1 MSNTLIKDLN
11 SNGFKSAN
19 KGDFVTAENE
29 FRKAFYLNP
38 LDQTLLFNFI
48 KVLHVQKKYSEIL
61 DFISKTSIQ
70 TRSNW
75 NPSILFLAGQ
85 SAIQLNNDNL
95 AREIYETLNSKNPK
109 EAEFALPLSQ
119 VLLKLGDLDKA
130 ISILNKAIRFNLDNP
145 SLLSN
150 LAIVLSEK
158 GEYKESEDIYL
169 KVIKITPN
177 QFLGYYNY
185 SLFLYNQNRFKESL
199 NAINKALKIVPSA
212 KEGKN
217 IKHKI
222 LERLESYNDEST
234 NLDKGYSAI
243 EKKDWE
249 KSFYYLSKV
258 NDSEKDSK
266 FIAALT
272 YLPEK
277 YQSRFGDSRQFDPQ
291 YLVKRE
297 KFLDQSDATIATLI
311 KLVKNNSTLVWNRS
325 EKPTKN
331 GFQTHE
337 ILADE
342 NSHISKLISKKL
354 FYLATNYLFEFLKF
368 DRNFDQV
375 NLKLSGWAVILQSEG
390 KQERHIH
397 PDSLVSGVLYLKIPE
412 IVSKISN
419 EYGNL
424 LFPSFKELSIA
435 PSSGELIL
443 FPSYLPHE
451 TIKFKS
457 SEERICIAFNLI
469 DDRK

>member
-1 MSNTLIKDLN
+1 MSNTLIKEFN
-11 SNGFKSAN
+11 NNGFNAAN
-19 KGDFVTAENE
+19 KGDFLTAENE
-29 FRKAFYLNP
+29 FKKAFYLNP
-38 LDQTLLFNFI
+38 LDQALLFNFI
-48 KVLHVQKKYSEIL
+48 KVLHIQKKYSEIL
-61 DFISKTSIQ
+61 DFISKTSFQ

-75 NPSILFLAGQ
+75 DPSILFLAGQ
-85 SAIQLNNDNL
+85 SAIQTNNDEL
-95 AREIYETLNSKNPK
+95 AREIYEILNNKNPK

-119 VLLKLGDLDKA
+119 VFLKLGNLEEA
-130 ISILNKAIRFNLDNP
+130 ISILKRTIKYNQENP

-158 GEYKESEDIYL
+158 GDYKKSEEIYL
-169 KVIKITPN
+169 KVIKITPR

-185 SLFLYNQNRFKESL
+185 SLFLYNQNRFEDSL
-199 NAINKALKIVPSA
+199 NFINKALEIVPSA
-212 KEGKN
+212 PEGKN
-217 IKHKI
+217 IKKKI
-222 LERLESYNDEST
+222 LERLTSNKDAYT
-234 NLDKGYSAI
+234 NLDKVYLAI

-277 YQSRFGDSRQFDPQ
+277 YQSRFGDVRQFDPQ
-291 YLVKRE
+291 NLVKRE
-297 KFLDQSDATIATLI
+297 KFLDESDEVISTLI
-311 KLVKNNSTLVWNRS
+311 KLIKNSSTLVWNRP

-342 NSHISKLISKKL
+342 GSNISKLIYKRL
-354 FYLATNYLFEFLKF
+354 LNLAKEYLFDSLNFE
-368 DRNFDQV
+368 RNYDQI
-375 NLKLSGWAVILQSEG
+375 NFKLSGWAVILQSEG
-390 KQERHIH
+390 RQERHIH
-397 PDSLVSGVLYLKIPE
+397 PDSLVSGVLYLKTPD
-412 IVSKISN
+412 IVSEISN

-424 LFPSFKELSIA
+424 LFPSYKKLSIA

-451 TIKFKS
+451 TTKFKS

-469 DDRK
+469 DARK